1 LIDGRRKLLRL
12 KEPSFLQ
19 RTRFSIGP
27 LGHVEDD
34 NMCMELW
41 RHIAIDRA
49 GCIVLKLGGDKFP
62 CGLGRMIAA
71 DAGLRIVFQLVEG
84 NANAL
89 SVRFA
94 DALIPADK
102 GSERDRLGGGKGR
115 IPPGSMF
122 HRLDPLAVGILIFI
136 GRSLPHKLLP
146 GLWMLA
152 LAEFGEVFGRN
163 RFGKAELLGEA
174 ALPLPCYD
182 SALRPIVLFLR
193 GELHLV
199 VGLRLARGEW
209 L

>member
-1 LIDGRRKLLRL
+1 MK
-12 KEPSFLQ
+12 
-19 RTRFSIGP
+19 
-27 LGHVEDD
+27 
-34 NMCMELW
+34 LW
-41 RHIAIDRA
+41 RDIAIDRA
-49 GCIVLKLGGDKFP
+49 GCIVLELGGDEFP
-62 CGLGRMIAA
+62 SSLGRMIAA

-94 DALIPADK
+94 DTLISANK

-115 IPPGSMF
+115 IPPGSML

-136 GRSLPHKLLP
+136 GRSMPHKLLP

-152 LAEFGEVFGRN
+152 LAEFREVFGRD

-174 ALPLPCYD
+174 ALPLPCCD
-182 SALRPIVLFLR
+182 SALRPIVLLLR